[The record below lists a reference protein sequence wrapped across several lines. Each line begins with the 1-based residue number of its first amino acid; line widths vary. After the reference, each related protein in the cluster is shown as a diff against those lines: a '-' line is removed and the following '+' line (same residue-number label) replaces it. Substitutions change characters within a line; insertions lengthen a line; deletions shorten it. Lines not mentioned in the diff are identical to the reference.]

1 MCKKRFHRF
10 PTHRW
15 LGPRR
20 EGRRSKKNITYL
32 WDNPGFQPQGDPVV
46 AQPGAFQRKC
56 LDCIRQHPRCRQALI
71 EQQLGG
77 DKGQISKAVA
87 KLVERGL
94 VQRADDGLLIA
105 L

>member
-1 MCKKRFHRF
+1 MMNGHKKQTWGTCGWIRA
-10 PTHRW
+10 
-15 LGPRR
+15 
-20 EGRRSKKNITYL
+20 ENDVDQKNITDL

-71 EQQLGG
+71 EQQLDA
-77 DKGQISKAVA
+77 DKGQISKAVN

-94 VQRADDGLLIA
+94 VQRTDDGLLIA